1 MWFTLEAQV
10 DDGTKANR
18 YSVTKSAATI
28 ALMSVAVGAVAVTAA
43 AAMLP
48 AAATAGAVRLNPAPI
63 LRERSADIQ
72 AGGAAAAASYLSKA
86 SFASKALL
94 TKNAGT
100 IAKICEYH
108 IGGLAVLMQADHV
121 ASVALPKA
129 VEKISAEV
137 GGLTALQKEGTLPDK
152 AWLTYSCLHHLIPH
166 TVERCASQGYR
177 LAAQP

>member
-28 ALMSVAVGAVAVTAA
+28 ALMSVAVGAVAVTAG

-48 AAATAGAVRLNPAPI
+48 AAATAGAVGLNPAPI
-63 LRERSADIQ
+63 LREMSADIQ

-86 SFASKALL
+86 SLASKALL

-100 IAKICEYH
+100 IAKICTYRVIMVDRQAVSQYCELRCS
-108 IGGLAVLMQADHV
+108 IGCP
-121 ASVALPKA
+121 S
-129 VEKISAEV
+129 
-137 GGLTALQKEGTLPDK
+137 EGSREDLGRGWRSDGST
-152 AWLTYSCLHHLIPH
+152 
-166 TVERCASQGYR
+166 ERR
-177 LAAQP
+177 